1 MVSERGARG
10 RPPPAL
16 PAGDPKG
23 RRKDPGAPRAS
34 PRALLPWAAAGGT
47 LEPVSLQSGR
57 PLTCPAPP
65 ACAPRPPL
73 RPPGVGARGR
83 AGARGSGH
91 GARAPALRSPPAG
104 KVSRGPGLADQ
115 GGGTPFLAS
124 LRTRWSPPIGPTR
137 PGPARASPA
146 RCRLE
151 RLPPRLQAPEA
162 RAGLDQAL

>member
-47 LEPVSLQSGR
+47 LEPVSLRSGR

-83 AGARGSGH
+83 ASARGSGH

-104 KVSRGPGLADQ
+104 KVSRGPGL
-115 GGGTPFLAS
+115 GGSGKGDPFPGISAHS
-124 LRTRWSPPIGPTR
+124 LVSPDR
-137 PGPARASPA
+137 PYPARTGPRIPRALP
-146 RCRLE
+146 LE
-151 RLPPRLQAPEA
+151 RRPPRLQAPEA